1 MNSFQEWSEQ
11 LSKKAPITIPLHRIA
26 VAPDN
31 SYGKLMSLLEQ
42 GYDRVKWV
50 LVHENGNIP
59 CPLCQQIA
67 NEING
72 QGGIS
77 LAAFLGLQEI
87 KLQRQ
92 TEDGETVDVPPEED
106 NRPVSERYSVAVPIY
121 KDAPIYNWSHIS
133 CQCLLQ
139 VYRSSDSAVELVS
152 AEG

>member
-1 MNSFQEWSEQ
+1 
-11 LSKKAPITIPLHRIA
+11 
-26 VAPDN
+26 
-31 SYGKLMSLLEQ
+31 MSLLEQ

-121 KDAPIYNWSHIS
+121 KDAPIYNWGHVGDRCAI
-133 CQCLLQ
+133 L
-139 VYRSSDSAVELVS
+139 VFKSDGSAGEQLVT